1 MPVYKGS
8 NEVSSGNLKK
18 GSTNIENG
26 YKQTDQFYVN
36 TNAIII
42 NFVDAISGATM
53 DTTQFSSTG
62 TPGASFASFTRTITT
77 DSGRIFQG
85 TVSVAES
92 GDTGNNVTASI
103 SGQGSTTATL
113 NVSGTY
119 PATGVTVTLTVN
131 GATQLALPD
140 LNVSNNGNYPTIAS
154 SDSVA
159 LGTVNYSASN
169 SSGCVGGTSGSG
181 TFNAGSSNNYTYY
194 SYSKPSL
201 AGGPYGNGCG
211 QTCNAT
217 FSASKSGY
225 NSGSTTFSTTGGYP
239 SSSGTIT
246 ANILCVGYNYN
257 GTWTGFNSCPGGIF
271 PAAAQPQSIAAT
283 CAGTACD
290 PNNNPPAANSC
301 SGQTTGMPTIDTNNF
316 TLNQG
321 SSPVSIYGVTNG
333 ASQDVQYTISGIVA
347 QWTITCPGGGAGMS
361 AAQLVANCTLQQ
373 NGTNITITPPQGGTL
388 TLGVTGASG
397 ACSTSNPPLVCGG
410 GNWGNINGT
419 PTPYINVG
427 CTRPPCQ

>member
-92 GDTGNNVTASI
+92 GDTGSNVTASI

-119 PATGVTVTLTVN
+119 PTTGVTVTLTVN
-131 GATQLALPD
+131 GATQVALPD
-140 LNVSNNGNYPTIAS
+140 LNVTQNGSDPTIAS

-159 LGTVNYSASN
+159 LGTVNYSTSN
-169 SSGCVGGTSGSG
+169 SADCVGGTSGSG
-181 TFNAGSSNNYTYY
+181 TFNAGSSNNYTWY
-194 SYSKPSL
+194 SYSKPNL

-211 QTCNAT
+211 VTCNAT
-217 FSASKSGY
+217 FTASKSGY
-225 NSGSTTFSTTGGYP
+225 NSGSTTFSETGGFP
-239 SSSGTIT
+239 QSSGTVTTTIFC
-246 ANILCVGYNYN
+246 APGY
-257 GTWTGFNSCPGGIF
+257 GGFTSCPSS
-271 PAAAQPQSIAAT
+271 PQSTAVT
-283 CAGTACD
+283 CSGTACD
-290 PNNNPPAANSC
+290 PNNNPPAAGTC
-301 SGQTTGMPTIDTNNF
+301 YGTTSGSPTWDTNNF
-316 TLNQG
+316 TLIG
-321 SSPVSIYGVTNG
+321 SAPQMITGATAGGTATVNYQLTYISPN
-333 ASQDVQYTISGIVA
+333 
-347 QWTITCPGGGAGMS
+347 WTVTCPGNGAGLTE
-361 AAQLVANCTLQQ
+361 AQLEAQCSLVQS
-373 NGTNITITPPQGGTL
+373 GTNVTVTWNSGPTL
-388 TLGVTGASG
+388 NSSG
-397 ACSTSNPPLVCGG
+397 ACSVANPPLICGSG
-410 GNWGNINGT
+410 SWNVINGA
-419 PTPYINVG
+419 PTPSINLG
-427 CTRPPCQ
+427 CTRPTCV